1 MKNFLLCLMFSLSF
15 IFSVD
20 IAKADEERRFNIEV
34 PSVNIKGVKS
44 KDIKIYAEIKKDKTW
59 ELDSNFN
66 EKVFISGIENI
77 SEIEIKNGEVVLSK
91 TIITEDKIS
100 IKDSKGTNSSQ
111 DVFFISGFFSL
122 LPPIIAIILAF
133 FTHNVLVSIFS
144 GILTGLIFI
153 YQYNPLAALIH
164 FFDKYMLETLLDKSH
179 VSIILFCLALGG
191 IIRLISNSGG
201 VEGIVGIVTKYANS
215 RKKGQFA
222 TWFMGLLI
230 FFDDYASALLV
241 GNTMRPYTDSLKISR
256 EKLSYLVDVMAA
268 PVSCMAIIS
277 TWIGFQLGQIET
289 AMQGTNI
296 KNFSAY
302 DIFFS
307 SLPYN
312 FYCIFA
318 IIFSLMIVLTG
329 RDFGL
334 MYKAEKRAV
343 EEGKLY
349 SDKASAMIESSSEKY
364 PPKPLNAIIPI
375 LSIILVT
382 GYGIL
387 YTGINNLG
395 INFSDISFSN
405 LREIMAASSTSKVL
419 LWSGII
425 GIVLS
430 IFTIT
435 FSKVMSFN
443 KAVDTWVSGASSML
457 FAVMILCQAWTLASV
472 CSDLNTN
479 AYLINLIGSS
489 IPLWILPSIVF
500 LVSSVISFAT
510 GTSYGTMGILFPLV
524 TPLAVSLL
532 NNAHLDVIIGSGYNP
547 IFLGVIGAVF
557 AGALFGDH
565 CSPISDTTTMSAL
578 STGSD
583 LIDHF
588 SSQLIYGLVVLAI
601 SVLSGFLL
609 IGFGIN
615 PLIAIFIGIIVMF
628 MIIKLFGKKVA

>member
-1 MKNFLLCLMFSLSF
+1 MKKLLLYLSIAFCCTFSSNAL
-15 IFSVD
+15 
-20 IAKADEERRFNIEV
+20 AEEEKRFNIEV

-44 KDIKIYAEIKKDKTW
+44 KDIRVIAEIKKGNIW
-59 ELDSNFN
+59 EKDSTFSG
-66 EKVFISGIENI
+66 KLSISGIENI
-77 SEIEIKNGEVVLSK
+77 SEVELKDGEAIISK
-91 TIITEDKIS
+91 SIITDDKIS
-100 IKDSKGTNSSQ
+100 VKDSSGISSSQ
-111 DVFFISGFFSL
+111 DVFYIYGFLSL

-133 FTHNVLVSIFS
+133 LTHNVLVSIFT

-153 YQYNPLAALIH
+153 YQYNPFAALVH
-164 FFDKYMLETLLDKSH
+164 FFDKYMLDTLADRSH
-179 VSIILFCLALGG
+179 ISIILFCLALGG

-201 VEGIVGIVTKYANS
+201 VEGIVEIVTKYANS

-222 TWFMGLLI
+222 TWLMGLLI

-289 AMQGTNI
+289 GMQGTGI
-296 KNFSAY
+296 KTFSAY
-302 DIFFS
+302 DIFLS

-318 IIFSLMIVLTG
+318 IIFSLLVVLTD
-329 RDFGL
+329 RDLGS
-334 MYKAEKRAV
+334 MHKAEKRSL

-349 SDKASAMIESSSEKY
+349 SDRASAMIETSNEVFE
-364 PPKPLNAIIPI
+364 PKPLNAIVPI
-375 LSIILVT
+375 LTIIFVT
-382 GYGIL
+382 AFGIL
-387 YTGINNLG
+387 YTGVNNLG
-395 INFSDISFSN
+395 INFSDIGFSN

-425 GIVLS
+425 GIILS

-435 FSKVMSFN
+435 ASKTMKFN
-443 KAVDTWVSGASSML
+443 KAVDTWVSGASAML

-479 AYLINLIGSS
+479 AYLINVIGSS
-489 IPLWILPSIVF
+489 IPLWSLPSIVF
-500 LVSSVISFAT
+500 VVSGVISFAT
-510 GTSYGTMGILFPLV
+510 GTSYGTMGIFFPLV
-524 TPLAVSLL
+524 TPLAISLL
-532 NNAHLDVIIGSGYNP
+532 NNAGLEAISASGYNN

-565 CSPISDTTTMSAL
+565 CSPISDTTTMSSL

-588 SSQLIYGLVVLAI
+588 SSQLVYGLVVLAV
-601 SVLSGFLL
+601 SVLCGFLL
-609 IGFGIN
+609 IGFGVN
-615 PLIAIFIGIIVMF
+615 PFISIFIGIISMF
-628 MIIKLFGKKVA
+628 IILRLFGKKVA